1 MLKNTPHQNWL
12 LWHYQKG
19 KKQTTQNLAEVK
31 ISKIKREAEK
41 LELKM
46 NQERSWFDSYKKSYI
61 AKVNNKEHAVMGVA
75 VGKSERVIERERS
88 QSV

>member
-1 MLKNTPHQNWL
+1 VLKNTPHQNWL

-19 KKQTTQNLAEVK
+19 KKQTTQNLAELK
-31 ISKIKREAEK
+31 ISKIKREAEQ

-61 AKVNNKEHAVMGVA
+61 AKVNNKDNVA
-75 VGKSERVIERERS
+75 ASAWKSDRVVERERS
-88 QSV
+88 ESV

>member
-1 MLKNTPHQNWL
+1 
-12 LWHYQKG
+12 
-19 KKQTTQNLAEVK
+19 
-31 ISKIKREAEK
+31 
-41 LELKM
+41 M

-61 AKVNNKEHAVMGVA
+61 AKVNNKEHAAMGVA